1 MKKLRIN
8 VFDPE
13 SIQRACDEIEKLEK
27 RVDKKTVNAVK
38 NIANTLQEKIG
49 ENYAAVAVSGV
60 EGFQP
65 NDSEHKLSQ
74 GEIEDKHR
82 FVTIEGKSVL
92 FVEFGTGITKSD
104 SPEARSILIAGDVVG
119 HGEYGLGNGA
129 NPNGWYLNGEKT
141 MGMDAQTPV
150 YRARK
155 EVSDEIPKVLKDTFK
170 DL

>member
-8 VFDPE
+8 VFNPE

-27 RVDKKTVNAVK
+27 RVDKKTIHAVK
-38 NIANTLQEKIG
+38 NIANTLQVKMG
-49 ENYAAVAVSGV
+49 ENYNAVAKSGV

-65 NDSEHKLSQ
+65 NDSSYELGQKK
-74 GEIEDKHR
+74 IDDKHR

-92 FVEFGTGITKSD
+92 FVEFGTGITKAD

-141 MGMDAQTPV
+141 MGMDAQTPI

-155 EVSDEIPKVLKDTFK
+155 EVSEEMHNVLKDTFK

>member
-8 VFDPE
+8 VFNPE

-27 RVDKKTVNAVK
+27 IVDKKTIHAVK
-38 NIANTLQEKIG
+38 NVANTLQVKMK
-49 ENYAAVAVSGV
+49 ENYDTVAASGV

-65 NDSEHKLSQ
+65 NDSEYKLGQ
-74 GEIEDKHR
+74 KKIDDKHR

-92 FVEFGTGITKSD
+92 FVEFGTGITKAD
-104 SPEARSILIAGDVVG
+104 SPEARNILIAGDVVG
-119 HGEYGLGNGA
+119 HGEYGRGNGA

-141 MGMDAQTPV
+141 MGMDAQTPI

-155 EVSDEIPKVLKDTFK
+155 EVSDEMPNLLKDTFK